1 MYVLFAL
8 VSLKSHTNICNQKAI
23 NPLNEQDFLILHI
36 LKYALK
42 KKKRKIII
50 ASLLKKR
57 FELTR
62 AVLSE
67 SGKRLPF
74 SPH

>member
-42 KKKRKIII
+42 KKK
-50 ASLLKKR
+50 
-57 FELTR
+57 
-62 AVLSE
+62 
-67 SGKRLPF
+67 GK
-74 SPH
+74 